1 MPDLYG
7 VLGVSRDA
15 DDRTIKK
22 AYMELARTHHP
33 DKGGDAEKF
42 KEIQHAYGVVS
53 DADKRRMY
61 DMTGDE
67 NTQGGNGGPFPG
79 MPFPGG
85 FPGGF
90 PGFPGFPGMPGGMPG
105 GFPGGMPFG
114 MNVDLGG
121 LFGGMFGQGQKKQGK
136 KQRGSNKTQEIYLS
150 LHDFY
155 FGKSLRFDLNRDAF
169 CQPCSGQ
176 GCINWKTCDGCRGTC
191 VKETL
196 MQIGPGMMAVNRSP
210 CGSCNAE
217 GKTKGAACEPCGGKG
232 LVKQS
237 TVLEHQIRAGAAV
250 GDTITFEGMCSDHLD
265 FEKAG
270 DVLIRLCAADEQ
282 LDLVRDGAGL
292 HFSTQISLAESL
304 LGCERKIGSHPGH
317 PGLQVVVPCG
327 TQNGDV
333 VVIKGLGMPLS
344 TAGHVAG
351 SFGDL
356 YVKVAVVVSDAE
368 KKTLVNSKAIIQSLF
383 TSMD

>member
-1 MPDLYG
+1 MPDLYQ

-33 DKGGDAEKF
+33 DKGGDTEKF

-53 DADKRRMY
+53 DSDKRRMY
-61 DMTGDE
+61 DMTGQE
-67 NTQGGNGGPFPG
+67 NPSEPPQAGPFGG
-79 MPFPGG
+79 M
-85 FPGGF
+85 
-90 PGFPGFPGMPGGMPG
+90 GFPGMQ
-105 GFPGGMPFG
+105 FGGMPFG

-121 LFGGMFGQGQKKQGK
+121 MFGAMFGQKKQGRR
-136 KQRGSNKTQEIYLS
+136 QRGSNKTQEIFLS

-169 CQPCSGQ
+169 CQSCNGQ
-176 GCINWKTCDGCRGTC
+176 GCTNWKTCDGCRGSC
-191 VKETL
+191 VKEVL

-217 GKTKGAACEPCGGKG
+217 GKIKGTACEPCGGKG

-237 TVLEHQIRAGAAV
+237 KVLEHQIRAGAAV
-250 GDTITFEGMCSDHLD
+250 GDVITFEGMCSDHID

-270 DVLIRLCAADEQ
+270 DVLVRLCTADEN
-282 LDLVRDGAGL
+282 LDLVRDGTSL
-292 HFSTQISLAESL
+292 HYSCSIGLAESL
-304 LGCERKIGSHPGH
+304 IGCERTVASHPGH
-317 PGLQVVVPCG
+317 PNLQVSIPCG
-327 TQNGDV
+327 TQNGETIV
-333 VVIKGLGMPLS
+333 VKGMGMRV
-344 TAGHVAG
+344 GE

-356 YVKVAVVVSDAE
+356 YVKVEVTVNDTERKA
-368 KKTLVNSKAIIQSLF
+368 LINSKAIIQSLF
-383 TSMD
+383 NMD

>member
-1 MPDLYG
+1 MPDLYA

-33 DKGGDAEKF
+33 DKGGDTEKF

-53 DADKRRMY
+53 DSDKRRMY
-61 DMTGDE
+61 DMTGQE
-67 NTQGGNGGPFPG
+67 NPSEAPQPP
-79 MPFPGG
+79 
-85 FPGGF
+85 
-90 PGFPGFPGMPGGMPG
+90 
-105 GFPGGMPFG
+105 FPGGMPFGMGGFPGMPFNMG

-121 LFGGMFGQGQKKQGK
+121 LFGMFGQKKQGRR
-136 KQRGSNKTQEIYLS
+136 QRGSNKTQEIFLS

-169 CQPCSGQ
+169 CQSCNGQ
-176 GCINWKTCDGCRGTC
+176 GCVNWKTCDGCRGTC

-217 GKTKGAACEPCGGKG
+217 GKIKGTACEPCGGKG

-237 TVLEHQIRAGAAV
+237 KVLEHQIRAGAAV
-250 GDTITFEGMCSDHLD
+250 GDVITFEGMCSDHLD

-270 DVLIRLCAADEQ
+270 DVLVRLCTADEN
-282 LDLVRDGAGL
+282 LDLVRDGTSL
-292 HFSTQISLAESL
+292 HYNCSIGLAESL
-304 LGCERKIGSHPGH
+304 IGCERTVGSHPGH
-317 PGLQVVVPCG
+317 PELKVTIPCG
-327 TQNGDV
+327 TQNGE
-333 VVIKGLGMPLS
+333 VICVKGLGMPF
-344 TAGHVAG
+344 GG
-351 SFGDL
+351 GFGDL
-356 YVKVAVVVSDAE
+356 YVKVEVTVNDTERKAL
-368 KKTLVNSKAIIQSLF
+368 TNSKAIIQSLF
-383 TSMD
+383 TTMD

>member
-1 MPDLYG
+1 MPDLYQ

-33 DKGGDAEKF
+33 DKGGDTEKF

-61 DMTGDE
+61 DMTGQE
-67 NTQGGNGGPFPG
+67 NPSEPQQGGPFPG
-79 MPFPGG
+79 HFGMG
-85 FPGGF
+85 
-90 PGFPGFPGMPGGMPG
+90 GFPGMP
-105 GFPGGMPFG
+105 FN

-121 LFGGMFGQGQKKQGK
+121 IFGGMFGQQKKQGRR
-136 KQRGSNKTQEIYLS
+136 QRGSNKTQEIFLS

-169 CQPCSGQ
+169 CQSCNGQ

-217 GKTKGAACEPCGGKG
+217 GKIKGTACDPCGGKG

-237 TVLEHQIRAGAAV
+237 KVLEHQIRAGAAV
-250 GDTITFEGMCSDHLD
+250 GDVITFEGMCSDHID

-270 DVLIRLCAADEQ
+270 DVLVRLCTADEN
-282 LDLVRDGAGL
+282 LDLIRDGTSL
-292 HFSTQISLAESL
+292 HYSCSISLAESL
-304 LGCERKIGSHPGH
+304 IGCERTVTSHPAH
-317 PGLQVVVPCG
+317 VSLQVSIPCG
-327 TQNGDV
+327 TQNGEIIM
-333 VVIKGLGMPLS
+333 IKGLGMPLA
-344 TAGHVAG
+344 TG
-351 SFGDL
+351 FGDL
-356 YVKVAVVVSDAE
+356 YVKVEVTVNDSERKA
-368 KKTLVNSKAIIQSLF
+368 LINSKAIIQSLF
-383 TSMD
+383 NMD